1 MNITDFDPS
10 LNARKVCEHEGR
22 SLVSLNRDVRE
33 GRFPE
38 PDYTIGQYRF
48 WKLST
53 VVRHRERRIAES
65 AHKAAAQRQAQL
77 EGVERARAGRKRTAV
92 APPRYEGSG
101 AADQASKLT

>member
-22 SLVSLNRDVRE
+22 SLVSLNREVRE
-33 GRFPE
+33 GRFPQ

-65 AHKAAAQRQAQL
+65 AHKAAAQRRTQL
-77 EGVERARAGRKRTAV
+77 DAAANARAGRKTAE
-92 APPRYEGSG
+92 ARRP
-101 AADQASKLT
+101 